1 MRKWIL
7 LAMALALVS
16 IAFSATAVTDL
27 SLADYEALVSTYSID
42 KSIPA
47 YDEYLQRFASERPDA
62 RIILEA
68 SEYVRYEEEGVDTPT
83 ILSDYDGTQGDS
95 LLTGEEALVE

>member
-1 MRKWIL
+1 MRKLIL

-47 YDEYLQRFASERPDA
+47 YDEYL
-62 RIILEA
+62 
-68 SEYVRYEEEGVDTPT
+68 
-83 ILSDYDGTQGDS
+83 
-95 LLTGEEALVE
+95 